1 MSTKENN
8 IFIEDAIADF
18 EVKDGIE
25 RIHVLRRLE
34 ENGFSLI
41 VPSFIEQWEKERAQF
56 LEEYDITEAEI
67 VRDGA
72 GNEVFFTANENGNPD
87 EPGYS
92 ISTVEVKVPDYLDVA
107 GYVNR
112 HMGK

>member
-1 MSTKENN
+1 M
-8 IFIEDAIADF
+8 
-18 EVKDGIE
+18 
-25 RIHVLRRLE
+25 
-34 ENGFSLI
+34 
-41 VPSFIEQWEKERAQF
+41 
-56 LEEYDITEAEI
+56 
-67 VRDGA
+67 RDGA